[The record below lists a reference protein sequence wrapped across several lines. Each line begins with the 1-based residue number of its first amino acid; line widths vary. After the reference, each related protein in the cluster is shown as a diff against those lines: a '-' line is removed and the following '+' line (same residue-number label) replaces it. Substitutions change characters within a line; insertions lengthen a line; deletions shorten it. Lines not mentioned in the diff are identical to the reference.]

1 MSQQAA
7 RPVDDPADAIADT
20 PGGCVI
26 QIKVIPRAPQ
36 TMVDG
41 MRGGALLVKLSAPP
55 VEGQANESL
64 LRFIAHICDV
74 PRRAGLVDE
83 RREIAQQGD
92 PRQSRDARA
101 GHLARQGMYAS

>member
-36 TMVDG
+36 TMIDG
-41 MRGGALLVKLSAPP
+41 MRDGALLVSSFVATM
-55 VEGQANESL
+55 VRR
-64 LRFIAHICDV
+64 LRKEL
-74 PRRAGLVDE
+74 R
-83 RREIAQQGD
+83 
-92 PRQSRDARA
+92 
-101 GHLARQGMYAS
+101 